1 MKDQDSC
8 RVGMVA
14 KITVLQIKQDS
25 SLKLSCQI
33 KACLK
38 YR

>member
-8 RVGMVA
+8 LVGMVA

-25 SLKLSCQI
+25 SLKLSREI
-33 KACLK
+33 KACFK
-38 YR
+38 YT